1 MKYKNHNILNSYETN
16 NWFTR
21 VLHRL
26 RFCWS
31 ALTRSNYY
39 LVSFK
44 TNEQNNVYDIMVET
58 YSCDNRGVKDLSIY
72 LYGQFNGMDSATN
85 QVNDILGSASAKGK
99 TKNVIQVLKPNTN
112 VPFYILKN
120 SENTLKTVY
129 NIKNATDW
137 NGVNPDEILS
147 ALAITKDKFLTSA
160 VELKDV
166 ILND

>member
-1 MKYKNHNILNSYETN
+1 MKPKNQNVLNNYETN

-21 VLHRL
+21 LLHRL
-26 RFCWS
+26 SFCW
-31 ALTRSNYY
+31 AVLTRGNYY

-44 TNEQNNVYDIMVET
+44 TNKQNNVDDIMVET
-58 YSCDNRGVKDLSIY
+58 YSCDNRGVKDLSLY
-72 LYGQFNGMDSATN
+72 LYNQLNGMDSVTDQA
-85 QVNDILGSASAKGK
+85 NDILGVTLMPGK
-99 TKNVIQVLKPNTN
+99 TKKVIQVLKPNTN

-120 SENTLKTVY
+120 NENTLKTVY
-129 NIKNATDW
+129 NVNNATDW

-147 ALAITKDKFLTSA
+147 AMAITKDKFLTSA